1 MYSIKDRLVN
11 TLTVIIGII
20 LLVVFLSLD
29 FILDAWVDQQFDDA
43 LVEKSNYLK
52 SLVEVESDGIEFEYH
67 TGFMPQFER
76 KDNAQYFQI
85 HLFRIYWAA
94 FRNTCPWPLCYCN
107 IVRGP

>member
-1 MYSIKDRLVN
+1 MYSIKNRLVN

-52 SLVEVESDGIEFEYH
+52 SLVEVESDEIEFEYH

-76 KDNAQYFQI
+76 KDMLNI
-85 HLFRIYWAA
+85 FR
-94 FRNTCPWPLCYCN
+94 F
-107 IVRGP
+107 G

>member
-1 MYSIKDRLVN
+1 MYSIKDKLVN
-11 TLTVIIGII
+11 VLTVIIGII

-52 SLVEVESDGIEFEYH
+52 SLVEVESDEIEFEYH

-85 HLFRIYWAA
+85 WLEEDTFAKSQSLAY
-94 FRNTCPWPLCYCN
+94 FDDVDL
-107 IVRGP
+107 